1 MLLGSKQHTAG
12 DTKRWRIDYS
22 RWLANAVNIESAVVT
37 SSSATCTTDDSVVL
51 GDEVVFFLT
60 GGVQGETLTVS
71 VTMTDTDGN
80 VKNDTIA
87 FTVIAP

>member
-1 MLLGSKQHTAG
+1 MLLGSKQHTEG

-22 RWLANAVNIESAVVT
+22 RWLANAVNIESAVIT
-37 SSSATCTTDDSVVL
+37 SSSATCTTEDSTVL

-71 VTMTDTDGN
+71 VVMTDTDGN
-80 VKNDTIA
+80 VKNDSIA

>member
-22 RWLANAVNIESAVVT
+22 RWLANAVNIESATVT
-37 SSSATCTTDDSVVL
+37 SSSVTCTTDDSIVL
-51 GDEVVFFLT
+51 GDEVIFFLT

-80 VKNDTIA
+80 VKNDTLA
-87 FTVIAP
+87 FTVIAA

>member
-12 DTKRWRIDYS
+12 DTRRWRIDYS
-22 RWLANAVNIESAVVT
+22 RWLANTVDIVDAVVT
-37 SSSATCTTDDSVVL
+37 SSSITCTVDDSVVL
-51 GDEVVFFLT
+51 GDEVIFFLI
-60 GGVQGETLTVS
+60 GGLQGETLTVA
-71 VTMTDTDGN
+71 VAMTDTDGN